1 MPSGAMRATAS
12 FKSETAPG
20 SYSIV
25 VRPAVEPGVK
35 TRTIPLPTPLAV
47 TIRSTCGVMSRT
59 SVNPFVSTT
68 KPSSKT
74 TNIPPR
80 FRLIKN
86 PHEKKRLSYESRFS
100 VSRL

>member
-1 MPSGAMRATAS
+1 MPSGAMRAIAS

-35 TRTIPLPTPLAV
+35 ARTIPLPTPLAE
-47 TIRSTCGVMSRT
+47 TARSTCGVTFRM

-68 KPSSKT
+68 KPSSNAT
-74 TNIPPR
+74 GTPPR
-80 FRLIKN
+80 FEIIQETD
-86 PHEKKRLSYESRFS
+86 EKKRPPFESRFS
-100 VSRL
+100 V